1 MPEISQAWLA
11 LIGAVLG
18 GSGLKIMESW
28 LNKSKVR
35 DDAASA
41 FRTELRD
48 EVKNLRDELR
58 KVETD
63 LDNWRAKYYELM
75 EQFLKVKAELDAALR
90 NASEDFSQP
99 SEAVNKIPPA

>member
-1 MPEISQAWLA
+1 VPEISQAWLA

-90 NASEDFSQP
+90 NATEDFAQP
-99 SEAVNKIPPA
+99 SEVVSKIPPA

>member
-90 NASEDFSQP
+90 NATEDFAQP
-99 SEAVNKIPPA
+99 SEVVSKIPPA